1 MPSHGSS
8 AGSGG
13 GNHLQLR
20 ADPYATIEGAVARI
34 TYVSEET
41 QYVVARLD
49 VPGRPNPVTIVG
61 TVLSLTPGE
70 TLRVHGRWSHHP
82 KFGEQFKVERYE
94 SIVPAT
100 VAGIQKYLGSG
111 MIKGIGPVFAKRLV
125 EAFGDARHGLTAPP
139 PIRSSNQY
147 GVPGIWITTS

>member
-8 AGSGG
+8 AGSAG

-49 VPGRPNPVTIVG
+49 VPGKPDPVTIVG
-61 TVLSLTPGE
+61 TVLSLTLGE

-82 KFGEQFKVERYE
+82 KYGEQFKVERYE

-100 VAGIQKYLGSG
+100 VTGIQKYLGSG

-125 EAFGDARHGLTAPP
+125 EAFGDARHCLTAPL
-139 PIRSSNQY
+139 RSTLQNSMVSPEF
-147 GVPGIWITTS
+147 G